1 MRFLSL
7 KIGAAAIIHVSDAS
21 MLIAEFGATKLVVL
35 LVIEYMTAPVWI
47 YRRVPDPR
55 SCQI

>member
-1 MRFLSL
+1 
-7 KIGAAAIIHVSDAS
+7 

-47 YRRVPDPR
+47 YRRGSRPKVLPDIENRP
-55 SCQI
+55 SSLDFDKIIGWTPIT